1 MLCDRSRYQAPGE
14 AGMWGDMTFKDWEP
28 GTTEH
33 IRQEAGSVGLS
44 GMGLP
49 AEEYANGCSK
59 GVGEG

>member
-1 MLCDRSRYQAPGE
+1 
-14 AGMWGDMTFKDWEP
+14 MWGDMTFKDWEP